1 MAYVDDDLYLPLP
14 DPDFAD
20 HVTSLTTTP
29 APPCIR
35 PSALRSSG
43 GTPRPLARA
52 VIRRAC
58 PPGRLHALFPHIT
71 DEPACL
77 EVA

>member
-1 MAYVDDDLYLPLP
+1 MAYVDDDFDLPLP

-29 APPCIR
+29 APVYPAVSPAIPWR
-35 PSALRSSG
+35 NAAPAG
-43 GTPRPLARA
+43 AR

>member
-1 MAYVDDDLYLPLP
+1 MAYVDDDLDLPLP

-29 APPCIR
+29 DPRVSGRQPCD
-35 PSALRSSG
+35 PLA
-43 GTPRPLARA
+43 TPRPLARA